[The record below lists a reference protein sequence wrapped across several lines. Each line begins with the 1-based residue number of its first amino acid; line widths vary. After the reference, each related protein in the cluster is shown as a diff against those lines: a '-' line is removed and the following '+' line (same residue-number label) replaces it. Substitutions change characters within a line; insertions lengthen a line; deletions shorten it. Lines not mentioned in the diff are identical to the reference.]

1 MRTAIKKQRTRTTAA
16 SIFALKMVTAGGARA
31 RKRGPTHIAGANG
44 SNVGDPPLVE
54 LSGRAGGW
62 RRFWEI
68 AKNRTEVSVIEDVRA
83 HGQKSEKLTLPKLR
97 VALGWSRNQLAHVL
111 NASDRA
117 IVNWEAGA
125 PMSPV
130 YAAKFREV
138 QSIYNE
144 LKQMMKPEEI
154 GAWLLTEMDEFEGR
168 TPADLI
174 SKGETGRVWAS
185 LFYLR
190 SGMPD

>member
-1 MRTAIKKQRTRTTAA
+1 MRP
-16 SIFALKMVTAGGARA
+16 ARA
-31 RKRGPTHIAGANG
+31 TKETKSGSILPETIVLNASAKKKLESLFARPSPTSFIDGIREVLTTHKRSDKQTLA
-44 SNVGDPPLVE
+44 DF
-54 LSGRAGGW
+54 RA
-62 RRFWEI
+62 
-68 AKNRTEVSVIEDVRA
+68 
-83 HGQKSEKLTLPKLR
+83 
-97 VALGWSRNQLAHVL
+97 ALGWSRNQLAQVL

-117 IVNWEAGA
+117 IFNWEAGD

-130 YAAKFREV
+130 YSAKFREV
-138 QSIYNE
+138 QSVYNE
-144 LKQMMKPEEI
+144 LKQLMKPEEI
-154 GAWLLTEMDEFEGR
+154 GAWLPTEMEEFDGR